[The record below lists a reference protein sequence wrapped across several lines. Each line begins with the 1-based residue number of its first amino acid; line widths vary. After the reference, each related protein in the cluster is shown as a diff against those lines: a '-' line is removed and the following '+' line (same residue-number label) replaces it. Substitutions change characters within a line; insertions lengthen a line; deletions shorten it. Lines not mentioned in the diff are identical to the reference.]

1 MAQTEQKTLT
11 RQQLQDMCNGRR
23 GLRQYETMTPEGKQQ
38 YVYDMDGFCISCD
51 SPEMRAQIVTAISA

>member
-1 MAQTEQKTLT
+1 
-11 RQQLQDMCNGRR
+11 MCNGRR